1 MFGEYTDLAG
11 QQLLSDFTFKTDR
24 KDRENG
30 DDADVDMSSVDEED
44 LHNAFDALVHEELN
58 LLQPFREDEEML
70 HNEHADTDM
79 VRMEINPE
87 TDELEATRIGPTDP
101 YKAAEAIKQIKK
113 DRNEILKT

>member
-24 KDRENG
+24 EDRENG

-58 LLQPFREDEEML
+58 LLQPFGENEEML
-70 HNEHADTDM
+70 HNEHADTDTM
-79 VRMEINPE
+79 KMDINPK
-87 TDELEATRIGPTDP
+87 TGKLEGKRIGPTDP
-101 YKAAEAIKQIKK
+101 LTSAKIIRKIQEDPK
-113 DRNEILKT
+113 